1 MDSDVHILL
10 LAQVVFMSGDSVIK
24 RWLTLKAAA
33 EKLNV
38 HPKTLRRWAD
48 DGDIPFMLTPGGHR
62 RFDSSD
68 VTELMDVRRSPDK
81 NEKVAGAWA
90 RLAMADV
97 RGRVDGDDAAWM
109 KRFNDDTR
117 DQYRKLGRNLVGLAV
132 KYVSEETDRDAI
144 VSEAQSLGREYARLS
159 RESGLRVSDALK
171 MSMFFRETVVGSALK
186 LSNDFHVR
194 SVNESEL
201 IRRINLLINNVQLAV
216 VEVYDAND
224 TDPLLRA

>member
-1 MDSDVHILL
+1 
-10 LAQVVFMSGDSVIK
+10 MSIFIICVIVMMTGDFIPQE
-24 RWLTLKAAA
+24 WLTLKAAA
-33 EKLNV
+33 ERLNV

-48 DGDIPFMLTPGGHR
+48 EGNIPCMLTPGGHR
-62 RFDSSD
+62 RFASSD

-81 NEKVAGAWA
+81 TEKVAGAWA

-109 KRFNDDTR
+109 KRFDDVTR
-117 DQYRKLGRNLVGLAV
+117 NEYRKLGRKLVGLAV
-132 KYVSEETDRDAI
+132 KFVSEGANRDSI
-144 VSEAQSLGREYARLS
+144 VAEAQSLGREYARLS
-159 RESGLRVSDALK
+159 RATGLRVSDALK

-186 LSNDFHVR
+186 LSNDYHVR
-194 SVNESEL
+194 SVDESEL